1 MNPNI
6 KNAIL
11 GGFIADAYS
20 LGAHWVYDADQ
31 LEHLDI
37 NWHELNDP
45 RAMWHKGKKAGDFT
59 HYGDQMLFLL
69 ESVLT
74 QKPFTLKK
82 AEKYWE
88 TKMRTYDGYIDGATR
103 NTLENIDANS
113 PAPRGSSSQDLSICG
128 RIAPLLLLEDLDS
141 SFIKQVNAV
150 VAMTHNST
158 LALDA
163 SAYFAQVLLH
173 VTQGESIQKALVKSS
188 EQFPQ
193 FEPWLKAGLESTGEN
208 SAEAIRRFGPA
219 CGIDG
224 GFSGVIHLLGLG
236 DDFKSTMIKNA
247 QAGGDSSARGMIVGM
262 ILGASGA
269 KLPEKWLKQMTHYD
283 YINEL
288 LKGCL

>member
-11 GGFIADAYS
+11 GGFVADAYS
-20 LGAHWVYDADQ
+20 LGAHWVYDANQ
-31 LEHLDI
+31 LENLDI
-37 NWHELNDP
+37 DWHELNDP
-45 RAMWHKGKKAGDFT
+45 QAMWHKGKKAGDFT

-69 ESVLT
+69 ESIIT
-74 QKPFTLKK
+74 HKPFTPEE

-88 TKMRTYDGYIDGATR
+88 TKMRTYEGYIDGATR
-103 NTLENIDANS
+103 NTLENIDANA

-128 RIAPLLLLEDLDS
+128 RVAPLLLLEELDGD
-141 SFIKQVNAV
+141 FLQHVRAV

-173 VTQGESIQKALVKSS
+173 VTQGQSVRDALTGTLEK
-188 EQFPQ
+188 FPQ
-193 FEPWLKAGLESTGEN
+193 FESWVRAGLH
-208 SAEAIRRFGPA
+208 SAEQETSETIRQFGPA

-224 GFSGVIHLLGLG
+224 GFSGVIHLLSLD
-236 DDFKSTMIKNA
+236 DDFETVMIKNA
-247 QAGGDSSARGMIVGM
+247 KAGGDSSARGMIVGM

-269 KLPEKWLKQMTHYD
+269 PLPQRWLQQMRHFKQ
-283 YINEL
+283 INTL
-288 LKGCL
+288 LSDL